1 MSEIER
7 KFAEE
12 YPEFYAIW
20 IQLTE
25 QEQAEVLEEAKRIR
39 EGRA

>member
-1 MSEIER
+1 MSEIEK

-12 YPEFYAIW
+12 HPEFYAIW